1 MGNGEG
7 IYNEFYR
14 WFSRLSDEE
23 ACDYAEEYPE
33 PKGWHG
39 KYAQIRANP
48 WK

>member
-7 IYNEFYR
+7 VYNKFYR
-14 WFSRLSDEE
+14 WFSRLSDE
-23 ACDYAEEYPE
+23 ARDYAEEYPE